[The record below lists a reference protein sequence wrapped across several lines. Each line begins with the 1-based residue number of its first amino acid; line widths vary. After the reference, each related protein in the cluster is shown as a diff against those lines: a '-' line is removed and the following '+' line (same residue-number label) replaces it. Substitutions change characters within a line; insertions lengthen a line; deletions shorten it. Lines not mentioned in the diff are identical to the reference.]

1 MKSTALSLLTMIG
14 LMGLSIHN
22 ANAGSAVAFEPHS
35 GMMVNSSG
43 HSEEIAIQK
52 AMAGARHL
60 YGPNVRLLA
69 ATDVTGYCAVG
80 VAGRVRK
87 TAIVGVALGQKSA
100 ADAQT
105 IVLAQLYKAGGINPK
120 IISRWR
126 G

>member
-1 MKSTALSLLTMIG
+1 
-14 LMGLSIHN
+14 
-22 ANAGSAVAFEPHS
+22 
-35 GMMVNSSG
+35 
-43 HSEEIAIQK
+43 
-52 AMAGARHL
+52 MAGARHL

-80 VAGRVRK
+80 VAGRVGK

-100 ADAQT
+100 IEAET
-105 IVLAQLYKAGGINPK
+105 IVFGRLAKAGGTDPK